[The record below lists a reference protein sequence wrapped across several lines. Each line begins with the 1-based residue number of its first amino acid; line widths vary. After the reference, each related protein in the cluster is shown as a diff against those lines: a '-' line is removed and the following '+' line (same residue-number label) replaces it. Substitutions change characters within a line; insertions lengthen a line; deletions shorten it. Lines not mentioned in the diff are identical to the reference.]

1 MQIPDT
7 LLMVCWNEQQS
18 VTGMLASTPWC
29 FGGVFF
35 PPFLFW
41 GGGGLSCDIVAKN
54 ISWHLSLWCCPESP
68 GRLTVSSG
76 RSVSTCDC
84 DNSTGLLKR
93 KKSNGFWVIQP
104 SKLFVQL
111 RSLCCYLFCGC
122 DHTWR
127 IFNTGRSAICDQ
139 LVLSPLSQNFF
150 PDQMVTWCQQP
161 NGSQAQLLQV
171 LSKTDF
177 LLK

>member
-41 GGGGLSCDIVAKN
+41 GGGAVMWHSSKEYFVASEPLVLSWVTRQTD
-54 ISWHLSLWCCPESP
+54 S
-68 GRLTVSSG
+68 GSG

-104 SKLFVQL
+104 SKLLVQL